1 MRVSASAC
9 MCLWGWGAWRGV
21 RLCQGHGSPPPRAK
35 RDLTQKPSTL
45 AVRVS
50 VNGSLSGTSAGLH
63 GPQRQHE
70 SSLGF
75 WKASRWKADP
85 PTHQQAGRNVCT
97 PRSGSICSTPQS
109 SGNGMDLSSTGLR
122 WEDRLRRA
130 GCALT
135 HTDRAVARA
144 ATPTLSSRR
153 QASWL
158 KQSRTQPCVACW
170 GLCLSQ
176 TVGPHTA
183 RAAASPHGGAAVSTH
198 FLTRE
203 QAACRHPHST
213 CPESA
218 ALVLLKLICLLAL
231 KNTSLGSPRGERRG
245 GGGERNARQR
255 RQLRAPG
262 GKRKNHS
269 DPPKVLSCK
278 ACASLAAGPACE
290 RSAPRSHTP
299 LLTNGFRWGE
309 QRTPQ
314 RFTSTD
320 HDKLPRKDP
329 LHGGQSRAQ
338 RDVLPGPGSH
348 SVTGALTSPTPRR
361 KPAPAHGA
369 GRSQVWGTP

>member
-1 MRVSASAC
+1 M
-9 MCLWGWGAWRGV
+9 W
-21 RLCQGHGSPPPRAK
+21 
-35 RDLTQKPSTL
+35 
-45 AVRVS
+45 
-50 VNGSLSGTSAGLH
+50 
-63 GPQRQHE
+63 
-70 SSLGF
+70 
-75 WKASRWKADP
+75 
-85 PTHQQAGRNVCT
+85 
-97 PRSGSICSTPQS
+97 
-109 SGNGMDLSSTGLR
+109 
-122 WEDRLRRA
+122 RA
-130 GCALT
+130 GDCACP
-135 HTDRAVARA
+135 RRWV
-144 ATPTLSSRR
+144 PTR
-153 QASWL
+153 
-158 KQSRTQPCVACW
+158 
-170 GLCLSQ
+170 
-176 TVGPHTA
+176 A